1 MSKVFESL
9 VNGSLLD
16 PIGGNNGTLTAGVSR
31 GFVQTDKGLALEMDG
46 ANTKVVYGDIENIK
60 SIGLWIN
67 LDTTTEQILEGSAN
81 DKLIHASTGTLTYTD
96 FDNAYIDNVDTN
108 TITTGWHCVVIT
120 STTDVDM
127 SAVTL
132 ALNNT
137 SYGKFQCAKVTF
149 WSEDVSTK
157 TRNEYYANFLA
168 SSQIGQPKR
177 GFSLDKPKDLS
188 DEIGLVAGYNMT
200 LDEDG
205 TVSDLSGNGNDG
217 TNNGCLPSEDGLVF
231 NGVDTGV
238 TASSINL
245 GSGSFGI
252 YTKVIFYSSGINQ
265 SIIAGDNSGPFT
277 FRLDWLST
285 GRVSVNIFSQNSG
298 SNSLGFNET
307 YSFLLGED
315 YTIVMGFNFLT
326 KTITIYI
333 NGEQLAG
340 STTEI
345 GTFVSMANTA
355 TYGFGHIPRATTLY
369 HLDGEIL
376 DIKLKTVLPTAQ
388 EAIDYHNSFILP
400 TLVETFDEGADGIAK
415 LPREWIAGTGTYK
428 ISQVNQ
434 SDTLPTFPGGI
445 KLYDKYLECTVAGTS
460 GTLSYQGTGT
470 YSWDMFKGGD
480 GNTTTFNFI
489 NSLVGAGNRYSIDI
503 NSDES
508 VSLEKD
514 GSNLFVTA
522 ASYTSINTW
531 YHFDVTVTKAGI
543 RTALMDGIEI
553 VEATGSNPVTD
564 TDYMTSIFTSID
576 FDAGDRVA
584 NFNYKDEIEQ

>member
-1 MSKVFESL
+1 
-9 VNGSLLD
+9 
-16 PIGGNNGTLTAGVSR
+16 
-31 GFVQTDKGLALEMDG
+31 
-46 ANTKVVYGDIENIK
+46 
-60 SIGLWIN
+60 
-67 LDTTTEQILEGSAN
+67 
-81 DKLIHASTGTLTYTD
+81 
-96 FDNAYIDNVDTN
+96 
-108 TITTGWHCVVIT
+108 
-120 STTDVDM
+120 
-127 SAVTL
+127 
-132 ALNNT
+132 
-137 SYGKFQCAKVTF
+137 
-149 WSEDVSTK
+149 
-157 TRNEYYANFLA
+157 
-168 SSQIGQPKR
+168 
-177 GFSLDKPKDLS
+177 
-188 DEIGLVAGYNMT
+188 MT

-265 SIIAGDNSGPFT
+265 SIIAGDNLGPFT

>member
-445 KLYDKYLECTVAGTS
+445 KLYDNYLECTVAGTS
-460 GTLSYQGTGT
+460 GTLSYKGTGT
-470 YSWDMFKGGD
+470 YSWDMLKGAD
-480 GNTTTFNFI
+480 GNT
-489 NSLVGAGNRYSIDI
+489 
-503 NSDES
+503 S
-508 VSLEKD
+508 VMRVIAENISAFAQQL
-514 GSNLFVTA
+514 
-522 ASYTSINTW
+522 ASYT
-531 YHFDVTVTKAGI
+531 FA
-543 RTALMDGIEI
+543 
-553 VEATGSNPVTD
+553 
-564 TDYMTSIFTSID
+564 F
-576 FDAGDRVA
+576 
-584 NFNYKDEIEQ
+584 

>member
-1 MSKVFESL
+1 
-9 VNGSLLD
+9 
-16 PIGGNNGTLTAGVSR
+16 
-31 GFVQTDKGLALEMDG
+31 
-46 ANTKVVYGDIENIK
+46 
-60 SIGLWIN
+60 
-67 LDTTTEQILEGSAN
+67 
-81 DKLIHASTGTLTYTD
+81 
-96 FDNAYIDNVDTN
+96 
-108 TITTGWHCVVIT
+108 
-120 STTDVDM
+120 
-127 SAVTL
+127 
-132 ALNNT
+132 
-137 SYGKFQCAKVTF
+137 
-149 WSEDVSTK
+149 
-157 TRNEYYANFLA
+157 
-168 SSQIGQPKR
+168 
-177 GFSLDKPKDLS
+177 
-188 DEIGLVAGYNMT
+188 MT

-231 NGVDTGV
+231 NGVDSKV
-238 TASSINL
+238 SISNDSSI
-245 GSGSFGI
+245 
-252 YTKVIFYSSGINQ
+252 Q
-265 SIIAGDNSGPFT
+265 SAA
-277 FRLDWLST
+277 
-285 GRVSVNIFSQNSG
+285 
-298 SNSLGFNET
+298 
-307 YSFLLGED
+307 
-315 YTIVMGFNFLT
+315 
-326 KTITIYI
+326 KTINIRFISQDNTKGII
-333 NGEQLAG
+333 VKGISRTVGRDWEVFGNGTNL
-340 STTEI
+340 
-345 GTFVSMANTA
+345 TFVSYKSDNSANFTVTVTYPSLDMWHTFSLTWDGTA
-355 TYGFGHIPRATTLY
+355 DANSVKMYLNGVEVATQTPIDATQRILY
-369 HLDGEIL
+369 DLDIGGNGSYFFDGEIS
-376 DIKLKTVLPTAQ
+376 DVQIYNRAFTAQ

>member
-1 MSKVFESL
+1 
-9 VNGSLLD
+9 
-16 PIGGNNGTLTAGVSR
+16 
-31 GFVQTDKGLALEMDG
+31 
-46 ANTKVVYGDIENIK
+46 
-60 SIGLWIN
+60 
-67 LDTTTEQILEGSAN
+67 
-81 DKLIHASTGTLTYTD
+81 
-96 FDNAYIDNVDTN
+96 
-108 TITTGWHCVVIT
+108 
-120 STTDVDM
+120 
-127 SAVTL
+127 
-132 ALNNT
+132 
-137 SYGKFQCAKVTF
+137 
-149 WSEDVSTK
+149 
-157 TRNEYYANFLA
+157 
-168 SSQIGQPKR
+168 
-177 GFSLDKPKDLS
+177 
-188 DEIGLVAGYNMT
+188 MT

-434 SDTLPTFPGGI
+434 SDTLPAFPDGI
-445 KLYDKYLECTVAGTS
+445 KLYDKYLECTVAGTIA
-460 GTLSYQGTGT
+460 TLSTQAFGT
-470 YSWDMFKGGD
+470 YEFDFYKG
-480 GNTTTFNFI
+480 T
-489 NSLVGAGNRYSIDI
+489 
-503 NSDES
+503 
-508 VSLEKD
+508 D
-514 GSNLFVTA
+514 GSDLIVYFISDNPTLGTENGYRFLFQNNEAVQIVLKTNGTTVPNKLVSA
-522 ASYTSINTW
+522 TSYLNNTQW
-531 YHFDVTVTKAGI
+531 YHFKLTRTKAGTFTLWI
-543 RTALMDGIEI
+543 DGIL
-553 VEATGSNPVTD
+553 VVTNQGSNPFTD
-564 TDYMTSIFTSID
+564 LTHVVSNYSFLSLI
-576 FDAGDRVA
+576 AGDRVA

>member
-188 DEIGLVAGYNMT
+188 DTIGLVAGYNMT

-231 NGVDTGV
+231 NGVDSKV
-238 TASSINL
+238 SISNDSSI
-245 GSGSFGI
+245 
-252 YTKVIFYSSGINQ
+252 Q
-265 SIIAGDNSGPFT
+265 SAA
-277 FRLDWLST
+277 
-285 GRVSVNIFSQNSG
+285 
-298 SNSLGFNET
+298 
-307 YSFLLGED
+307 
-315 YTIVMGFNFLT
+315 
-326 KTITIYI
+326 KTINIRFISQDNTKGII
-333 NGEQLAG
+333 VKGISRTVGRDWEVFGNGTNL
-340 STTEI
+340 
-345 GTFVSMANTA
+345 TFVSYKSDNSANFTVTVTYPSLDMWHTFSLTWDGTA
-355 TYGFGHIPRATTLY
+355 DANSVKMYLNGVEVATQTPIDATQRILY
-369 HLDGEIL
+369 DLDIGGNGSYFFDGEIS
-376 DIKLKTVLPTAQ
+376 DVQIYNRAFTAQ